1 MISKEVLM
9 HRIFLSFATK
19 ITAYVAIQLFI
30 SNSLGFGQEA
40 DIIPISG
47 DHADEHNCN
56 RLVIQGEIDSL
67 SHKFL
72 GDWWLGPPM
81 TLMGEK
87 HEITSSAYVENYSI
101 RRSRFRHIL
110 DIYTYVPLPNG
121 GTAAIKIPFIEGS
134 KTVDEFTLGKCGIKN
149 KSRLTPIA
157 NLRPGD
163 YTVTSILV
171 KVEVVVIGKLN
182 EQGEYIEEE
191 LETFIVL
198 DSAAD
203 HLRVV
208 RRNWT

>member
-56 RLVIQGEIDSL
+56 RLVIQGEID
-67 SHKFL
+67 
-72 GDWWLGPPM
+72 GD
-81 TLMGEK
+81 
-87 HEITSSAYVENYSI
+87 
-101 RRSRFRHIL
+101 
-110 DIYTYVPLPNG
+110 VPLPNG
-121 GTAAIKIPFIEGS
+121 GTAAIKIPFVEGS

>member
-1 MISKEVLM
+1 ML
-9 HRIFLSFATK
+9 FFATR

-30 SNSLGFGQEA
+30 SNSLGFTQEA
-40 DIIPISG
+40 EVIPIAG
-47 DHADEHNCN
+47 DQADEHNCN
-56 RLVIQGEIDSL
+56 RLMVQGSIDVL
-67 SHKFL
+67 SNKFM

-87 HEITSSAYVENYSI
+87 YEITSSAYVENYSVK
-101 RRSRFRHIL
+101 RSRFRHLL

-121 GTAAIKIPFIEGS
+121 GTAAIKVPFVAGF
-134 KTVDEFTLGKCGIKN
+134 KAVDEFTLGKCGIKN
-149 KSRLTPIA
+149 KSRLTPTA

-171 KVEVVVIGKLN
+171 KVEVVVIGKIN
-182 EQGEYIEEE
+182 EHGEYIEEQ
-191 LETFIVL
+191 LESFILL

-208 RRNWT
+208 KRNWT